1 MVRDMPEM
9 EQASKGSVY
18 KAAEFS
24 RREVLVVG
32 RKLFELNEEVNARE
46 QQRRVLWWR

>member
-1 MVRDMPEM
+1 MVRDLPEM
-9 EQASKGSVY
+9 EQASKGSIH

-24 RREVLVVG
+24 RGEVLVVG

-46 QQRRVLWWR
+46 QQRRVLWGR